1 MMHMGFVGIHFFNN
15 ISNVVSRENKW
26 FEKWLDVNLWV
37 NGSLLLFMI
46 GVHYSAKYELKISH
60 FFLTSNNKFVIMVNL
75 SYVRFFYY
83 SRLCLGVPVLSTIEV
98 FVW

>member
-1 MMHMGFVGIHFFNN
+1 
-15 ISNVVSRENKW
+15 
-26 FEKWLDVNLWV
+26 
-37 NGSLLLFMI
+37 MI

-98 FVW
+98 FV